1 MNRKMIL
8 YTLAQL
14 ITLEGAL
21 LLLPT
26 ATALIYAEYTCALS
40 FLGVAAGALI
50 FGILVLIFLKI
61 PDKTIYAREGFITVA
76 LAWVIISAI
85 GAIPFVLCGDIPSYA
100 DAFFETVSG
109 ITTTG
114 ASILRDVEAL
124 NHGSLF
130 WRSFTHW
137 IGGMGVIVLMMA
149 IMPTT
154 GNSGRSMHIMRA
166 EIPGPKVDKIVPK
179 VRGTAKLLY
188 IIYII
193 LTLIEVVFLMLGGMS
208 FFESL
213 MHSFGTA
220 GTGGFGVRA
229 DSIGSY
235 SPYIKWVITIFMLIF
250 GVNFNLYYLILIKK
264 FSQAYKSEEL
274 RNYLCIVLVSVAL
287 ITANTWGMFNSFG
300 EALTESA
307 FQVSSIITTTGY
319 STVDFDKWPE
329 FSKAVLMILM
339 FIGGCA
345 GSTAGGLKVS
355 RIIILWKSVKSEFTK
370 LLHPRSVVSVKFE
383 GKPLEESVKRGV
395 MTYFAL
401 YSFIM
406 AGFFLIISLEPF
418 SLESNLSAVVAC
430 FNNVGPGFG
439 AVGPMASYADYSD
452 FAKVMLSMAMLLG
465 RLEIY
470 PIMLTL
476 APSTWIG
483 KNQIL
488 SRLNLFKRKTDLD

>member
-14 ITLEGAL
+14 VTLEGFL
-21 LLLPT
+21 LLLP
-26 ATALIYAEYTCALS
+26 AVTALIYAEYSCAVS
-40 FLGVAAGALI
+40 FFSVSAGALL
-50 FGILVLIFLKI
+50 FGMLVLIFLKT

-85 GAIPFVLCGDIPSYA
+85 GALPFVLCGDIPSYT

-114 ASILRDVEAL
+114 ASILRDVETL

-149 IMPTT
+149 IMPS
-154 GNSGRSMHIMRA
+154 GGSGGRSMHIMRA

-188 IIYII
+188 VIYIT
-193 LTLIEVVFLMLGGMS
+193 LTLVEVLFLMLGGMS

-220 GTGGFGVRA
+220 GTGGFGVRG

-250 GVNFNLYYLILIKK
+250 GVNFNLYYLILTKK

-274 RNYLCIVLVSVAL
+274 RNYLVIVVVSVVL
-287 ITANTWGMFNSFG
+287 IAANTYGLYNNIG
-300 EALTESA
+300 ETLTESA

-319 STVDFDKWPE
+319 STVDFDQWPE
-329 FSKAVLMILM
+329 FSKAVLLTLM
-339 FIGGCA
+339 FVGGCA

-355 RIIILWKSVKSEFTK
+355 RIIILLKSVKSEFTK
-370 LLHPRSVVSVKFE
+370 LLHPRSVVTVKFE
-383 GKPLEESVKRGV
+383 GKPLEDSVKRGV
-395 MTYFAL
+395 MTYFAF
-401 YSFIM
+401 YSFIL

-418 SLESNLSAVVAC
+418 SLETNLSAVIAC
-430 FNNVGPGFG
+430 FNNVGPGF
-439 AVGPMASYADYSD
+439 ANVGPMSSYADYSS

-476 APSTWIG
+476 APSTWTG
-483 KNQIL
+483 KNKIQL
-488 SRLNLFKRKTDLD
+488 RNLFEKDSD